1 MPYRTLDKD
10 RITATAS
17 RLEQRI
23 GERFPDSSLRKVAV
37 ELVALANDTG
47 IQAAALEKPVIWLRI
62 LTGLAVL
69 CAAMIFALVGTVL
82 SFDRISTGAF
92 DFVQGL
98 ESLLNTLVFA
108 GVGVWTL
115 VTLEER
121 FKRKRALD
129 GLHALRSVIHI
140 IDMHQLTKDPAAFN
154 VGFIPTK
161 SSPERKLSRAE
172 LTRYLDYCSELLSI
186 TGKLA
191 ALYAQALNDSIVVN
205 AVNDIENL
213 GTNLSRKIWQK
224 IMLIGETE
232 NRLAGGRGA
241 TAIH

>member
-1 MPYRTLDKD
+1 MAYRTLDKD
-10 RITATAS
+10 RIAETAAL
-17 RLEQRI
+17 LERRI
-23 GERFPDSSLRKVAV
+23 GERFPDSSLRKVAKEVV
-37 ELVALANDTG
+37 ELAGDVG
-47 IQAAALEKPVIWLRI
+47 RQAADLEKPILWLRI
-62 LTGLAVL
+62 LTVL
-69 CAAMIFALVGTVL
+69 TIGAAASIFVLVGTVL

-98 ESLLNTLVFA
+98 EAFLNTAVFA
-108 GVGVWTL
+108 GVGFWTL

-140 IDMHQLTKDPAAFN
+140 IDMHQLTKDPA
-154 VGFIPTK
+154 VLLQGFIPTP
-161 SSPERKLSRAE
+161 SSPARRLSRPE
-172 LTRYLDYCSELLSI
+172 LTRYLDYCSEMLSI

-191 ALYAQALNDSIVVN
+191 ALYAQALNDDVVVN

-224 IMLIGETE
+224 IMLVGEETI
-232 NRLAGGRGA
+232 RPAA
-241 TAIH
+241 